1 LLGKHALLVRMF
13 SSTVA
18 NQALL
23 SASNLLVGLMLIRG
37 TADVQ
42 YGYYVLIFNSIL
54 LLNSLQGAFI
64 SAPLAMR
71 LAKAT
76 PEQAAAVVGGI
87 FRAQNRLLVV
97 ALLAAVALLGGA
109 WLARLI
115 DDELALLLLVGL
127 LSIATALL
135 REFFRMVFF
144 VNRQPLV
151 VIRSDAVFVFG
162 QLAGVWFAKKTAM
175 PVVLALLAFSAA
187 AIIASAMLWRTL
199 KRRNGLDPTASP
211 TVWREMART
220 GAWSAAG
227 AGSHWAFSQ
236 GYNYVVAGVLD
247 VAAVSALAATRLLMM
262 PINLLSSGVAPL
274 LIPFGLEWMHSH
286 GRAAVLRRSVGI
298 ATVLTTLSAVYLLI
312 LWFLQDWIFDHLMHK
327 RYAHAETLMA
337 IWSATFLIA
346 IFRDQIRVLP
356 AVCDRF
362 RLLWLATTVSA
373 TASLVCGFFALRAWG
388 IIGAPLAVLLGEFVN
403 CAYLVALS
411 MRLAREP
418 GEPAAA

>member
-1 LLGKHALLVRMF
+1 MF

-23 SASNLLVGLMLIRG
+23 SAANLLVGLILIRG

-64 SAPLAMR
+64 SPPLAMR

-76 PEQAAAVVGGI
+76 PQQAASLVGGI
-87 FRAQNRLLVV
+87 FRAQNRVLGVALVV
-97 ALLAAVALLGGA
+97 VLVLLGGA
-109 WLARLI
+109 WLAKLI
-115 DDELALLLLVGL
+115 ENELALLLLVGL
-127 LSIATALL
+127 LSITAALL

-144 VNRQPLV
+144 VNRQPMV
-151 VIRSDAVFVFG
+151 VIKSDAVFVAG

-175 PVVLALLAFSAA
+175 PVVLALLAFSVAA
-187 AIIASAMLWRTL
+187 FVASAMLWRAL
-199 KRRNGLDPTASP
+199 KRRDGLDPTASP
-211 TVWREMART
+211 SVWRELAGT
-220 GAWSAAG
+220 GIWATAG

-274 LIPFGLEWMHSH
+274 LMPFGLEWMHSH
-286 GRAAVLRRSVGI
+286 GRAAVLRRSVVI
-298 ATVLTTLSAVYLLI
+298 ATVLTTLSAIYLLI

-327 RYAHAETLMA
+327 RYPHAQTLMA

-362 RLLWLATTVSA
+362 RQLWLATTCSA
-373 TASLVCGFFALRAWG
+373 TTSLVCGFFALRAWG
-388 IIGAPLAVLLGEFVN
+388 IVGAPLAVLLGEFIN
-403 CAYLVALS
+403 CAYLVVLS
-411 MRLAREP
+411 VSLAREP
-418 GEPAAA
+418 GEHAA